1 LQGHDVTDYQSSGHL
16 GDEDFVLDYY
26 GELDAADRQ
35 RVRAHLAW
43 CADCQCA
50 DRDVRETLRLVDV
63 TQVPDPPAS
72 FERDMWARIE
82 PHVQAVPRGTGRAP
96 GQARAW
102 TARMRAWLG
111 VKTALWPRL
120 ALGGGA
126 LAAIVLAFFVGRAGR
141 PEAPAPNRTA
151 SFQAARERVL
161 DAEVEEHFERSQR
174 VLSEL
179 VNLDAVSSVALA
191 SDRERAAD
199 LVAAGRVYRRT
210 ADALGETATSELL
223 EDLERVLLDVANG
236 SADPTP
242 REIESWRDRIDQQD
256 LVFRLRVVGAE
267 LRRRQGPATP
277 TY

>member
-1 LQGHDVTDYQSSGHL
+1 LTVTEHPTPGHL
-16 GDEDFVLDYY
+16 ADEDFVLDYY

-43 CADCQCA
+43 CADCQHA
-50 DRDVRETLRLVDV
+50 DRDVRATLRLVDV

-72 FERDMWARIE
+72 FEREMWVRIE
-82 PHVQAVPRGTGRAP
+82 PHLQVEAERLSWA
-96 GQARAW
+96 
-102 TARMRAWLG
+102 AWLRASLRADA
-111 VKTALWPRL
+111 TPWPRL
-120 ALGGGA
+120 AWGA
-126 LAAIVLAFFVGRAGR
+126 GVAAAVVLAFFVGRAGR
-141 PEAPAPNRTA
+141 PEAPAPSTA
-151 SFQAARERVL
+151 STRTGSFLAARERVL
-161 DAEVEEHFERSQR
+161 DAEVEEHLERSQR

-179 VNLDAVSSVALA
+179 VNVDTDSPVTLA

-223 EDLERVLLDVANG
+223 GDLERVLLDVANG
-236 SADPTP
+236 SPDPTP
-242 REIESWRDRIDQQD
+242 REIDSWRERIDQQD

>member
-1 LQGHDVTDYQSSGHL
+1 MTDYQRSGHL
-16 GDEDFVLDYY
+16 ADEDFVLDYY
-26 GELDAADRQ
+26 GELAAADRQ

-43 CADCQCA
+43 CADCQSA
-50 DRDVRETLRLVDV
+50 DREVRETLRLVDV

-72 FERDMWARIE
+72 FESDMWARIE
-82 PHVQAVPRGTGRAP
+82 PHLQVAPEQPVERASV
-96 GQARAW
+96 W
-102 TARMRAWLG
+102 TARLREWLG
-111 VKTALWPRL
+111 ADAPVWPRL
-120 ALGGGA
+120 AWGGGA
-126 LAAIVLAFFVGRAGR
+126 IAAIVLAFFVGRAGR
-141 PEAPAPNRTA
+141 PEAPVSAPGRTA
-151 SFQAARERVL
+151 AFQAARERVL

-174 VLSEL
+174 VLTEL
-179 VNLDAVSSVALA
+179 VNLDTDSSVALA

-236 SADPTP
+236 SADPSP
-242 REIESWRDRIDQQD
+242 REIESWRERIDQQD

-277 TY
+277 AF